1 MKIVEIRGNM
11 SSKKKLIMS
20 LFWINKK
27 VAGIEGCEPFLIEK
41 IITETNIYTADRNEW
56 IKLSNWILEDILL
69 NLEMGSYVQFKIK
82 FGKENIDVSIHKNNL
97 SLSIKLNKELENDI
111 AEKLELEGKKMYPNI
126 CSKFPKRVGVLK
138 YP

>member
-27 VAGIEGCEPFLIEK
+27 IAGIEGCEPFLIEK
-41 IITETNIYTADRNEW
+41 IITETHIYTADKNEW

-82 FGKENIDVSIHKNNL
+82 FGKENIDVSIHKNTL
-97 SLSIKLNKELENDI
+97 SLSVKLNKELENDI

>member
-1 MKIVEIRGNM
+1 MKNIELKGNM
-11 SSKKKLIMS
+11 NSKRKLIMS

-27 VAGIEGCEPFLIEK
+27 VAVVEGCEPFLIEK
-41 IITETNIYTADRNEW
+41 ISTENNIYAANENEW

-69 NLEMGSYVQFKIK
+69 NLEMGSYVKFKIK
-82 FGKENIDVSIHKNNL
+82 FGKENIDVSMNKNT
-97 SLSIKLNKELENDI
+97 LSITVNLNKKLENEI
-111 AEKLELEGKKMYPNI
+111 AEKLELEGKKMYPSI